1 MKRIILFFVTPV
13 YLLADSFTLE
23 TIEVNAAPIQE
34 SGSYV
39 ITQEEASLTRSITL
53 EEKLKNDVSFS
64 ISSEG
69 KAEETLS
76 FRGLDYKATDYVED
90 GIPLYRNANGFVDPK
105 FIMQNGDVLINDGSS
120 FSTFGV
126 SAMGGEVEIKPKKPT
141 RELQSSGG
149 VNISSNDAYYHA
161 SLESLMQNV
170 YVQTNASY
178 YHRERFRISDDF
190 ETTALQRDDKRVN
203 SDKEQKNISL
213 KSGIF
218 IGDNTELA
226 AKVSFSRSN
235 YGIPPNVFTDTTA
248 PTWDAYGRIDEKD
261 LSNFYLYGDY
271 EESDLTLRFRAY
283 KDSYSDIYGIYSDA
297 SYATHDPYVLY
308 EDSRLGTVVEATKKF
323 QNITN
328 TFVAQ
333 VEQNEHE
340 RHGGGW
346 ESAKFQV
353 DSLKLS
359 YMNRWFLSDIWLVES
374 ALTSTWMQQKNAS
387 QSSLDAQIK
396 VSYMDDA
403 TTLYGGVA
411 KKSRFA
417 TLEQM
422 SAFFPWVTMNSEIEP
437 EKSMQYS
444 VGFNEIFAKKSS
456 FDLSLY
462 YYDIADLILYQNS
475 TGQYINQDK
484 AEHYGAE
491 VRLKSQYFKKHTF
504 ALSYAYAHAR
514 DNDDNPF
521 ELIPE
526 HRLRVED
533 TLALTSKLKWYGGF
547 EHCSSRT
554 SLNSASY
561 SDAKLD
567 LDPYSLVHTQLH
579 YKISNATDLRVGIK
593 NLFDTDYEWKYGYP
607 SQGREFYINLEYK
620 L

>member
-1 MKRIILFFVTPV
+1 MKRIILFFVASAS
-13 YLLADSFTLE
+13 LLADSHILE
-23 TIEVNAAPIQE
+23 PIEVSDAAMQE
-34 SGSYV
+34 NSSSV

-64 ISSEG
+64 VSLEA
-69 KAEETLS
+69 KAEETIS

-105 FIMQNGDVLINDGSS
+105 FIMQSGDILINDGSS

-126 SAMGGEVEIKPKKPT
+126 SAMGGEVEIKPEKPT

-161 SLESLMQNV
+161 SLGSLMQNV
-170 YVQTNASY
+170 YVQTNVSY

-190 ETTALQRDDKRVN
+190 KSTALQRDDKRVN

-218 IGDNTELA
+218 LGDNTELA

-235 YGIPPNVFTDTTA
+235 YGIPPNVFTDVTA
-248 PTWDAYGRIDEKD
+248 PLWDAYGRIDEKD
-261 LSNFYLYGDY
+261 LSSFYLYGDY
-271 EESDLTLRFRAY
+271 EADDFKLRFRAY
-283 KDSYSDIYGIYSDA
+283 KDSYSDIYGIYSDV
-297 SYATHDPYVLY
+297 SYTSHDPYVFY
-308 EDSRLGTVVEATKKF
+308 EDSRLGTVLEVTKKF
-323 QNITN
+323 QNSTN
-328 TFVAQ
+328 RLVAQ
-333 VEQNEHE
+333 VERNEHE

-346 ESAKFQV
+346 ESVTFKL

-359 YMNRWFLSDIWLVES
+359 YMNSWFVNDFWLVES
-374 ALTSTWMQQKNAS
+374 ALTSTSMQQKSVS
-387 QSSLDAQIK
+387 QSNLDAQIK
-396 VSYMDDA
+396 VSYMEDD

-417 TLEQM
+417 TLEEM
-422 SAFFPWVTMNSEIEP
+422 STFFPWRTQNSEIKP
-437 EKSMQYS
+437 EKSIQYS
-444 VGFNEIFAKKSS
+444 VGANKTLAKKS
-456 FDLSLY
+456 FIDLSLY
-462 YYDIADLILYQNS
+462 YYDIEDLILYLNS

-514 DNDDNPF
+514 DNDGNPF

-526 HRLRVED
+526 HKLRAEE
-533 TLALTSKLKWYGGF
+533 TFALTSKLKWYAEF
-547 EHCSSRT
+547 EHCSSRM
-554 SLNSASY
+554 SFNSASY

-607 SQGREFYINLEYK
+607 SEGREFYVNLEYK

>member
-1 MKRIILFFVTPV
+1 MKRVILFFLAHTS
-13 YLLADSFTLE
+13 LLANSYTLE
-23 TIEVNAAPIQE
+23 LIEVSDAAMQE
-34 SGSYV
+34 NSSSI

-64 ISSEG
+64 VSLEG

-90 GIPLYRNANGFVDPK
+90 GIPLYRNANGFVDSK

-178 YHRERFRISDDF
+178 YHQKRFRLSDDF
-190 ETTALQRDDKRVN
+190 EATPLQGDDTRVN

-213 KSGIF
+213 KSGVF
-218 IGDNTELA
+218 LNDNTELA

-235 YGIPPNVFTDTTA
+235 YGIPPNVFTDVA
-248 PTWDAYGRIDEKD
+248 SPVWDAYGRVDKKD
-261 LSNFYLYGDY
+261 LSSFYLYGDY
-271 EESDLTLRFRAY
+271 EANDLTLRFRAY

-297 SYATHDPYVLY
+297 SYASHDPYVLY
-308 EDSRLGTVVEATKKF
+308 EDSRLGSVVEATKKF

-328 TFVAQ
+328 TFIAQ

-353 DSLKLS
+353 ESLKLS

-387 QSSLDAQIK
+387 QSTLDAQIK
-396 VSYMDDA
+396 VSYMDDE

-444 VGFNEIFAKKSS
+444 VGVNENFAKKSS

-462 YYDIADLILYQNS
+462 YYDIDDLIAYQNS

-491 VRLKSQYFKKHTF
+491 VRLKSQYFKNHTLSF
-504 ALSYAYAHAR
+504 SYAYAHAR
-514 DNDDNPF
+514 DNDGNPL
-521 ELIPE
+521 ELIPG

-533 TLALTSKLKWYGGF
+533 TLVLTSKLKWYGGV
-547 EHCSSRT
+547 EYCSSRM
-554 SLNSASY
+554 SFNSASY

-579 YKISNATDLRVGIK
+579 YKISHSTDLRVGIK